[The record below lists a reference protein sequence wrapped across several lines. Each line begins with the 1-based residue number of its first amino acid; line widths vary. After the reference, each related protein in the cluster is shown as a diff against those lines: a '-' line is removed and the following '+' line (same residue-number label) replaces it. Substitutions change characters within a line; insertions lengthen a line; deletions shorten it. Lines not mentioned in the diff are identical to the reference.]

1 MISCLPG
8 FSELPRPSRP
18 DMTRDRQLHL
28 HPLTQLVAKM
38 TLSLTLGLDMP
49 PVKQPFTLL
58 AACQDA
64 LEKEVLS
71 GNCSQKRLEELGE
84 IIPYPHAEDF
94 LHKMLANLND
104 QDLSPLFTSKI
115 KSLQLNGKSTI
126 RNCEKYY
133 SGRWVEYVV
142 KCINLQKLE
151 ISGSGSL
158 ERNCDI
164 QIKEILLKID
174 CTRELQSIKLKNF
187 GSELLVNNPEIAKK
201 FWMNLITLEKLE
213 ELELSEVSMDETCL
227 KILLNLKKLISLSLS
242 NSNLS
247 SIQVLQILTGL
258 PRLRYLGI
266 NKKGRLKN
274 KQRRK

>member
-1 MISCLPG
+1 
-8 FSELPRPSRP
+8 
-18 DMTRDRQLHL
+18 MTRDRQLHL
-28 HPLTQLVAKM
+28 HPLTQLVAEM

-49 PVKQPFTLL
+49 PVKQPVTLL

-151 ISGSGSL
+151 ISGNGSL
-158 ERNCDI
+158 ERNS
-164 QIKEILLKID
+164 QIYIMK
-174 CTRELQSIKLKNF
+174 
-187 GSELLVNNPEIAKK
+187 V
-201 FWMNLITLEKLE
+201 
-213 ELELSEVSMDETCL
+213 ET
-227 KILLNLKKLISLSLS
+227 I
-242 NSNLS
+242 
-247 SIQVLQILTGL
+247 
-258 PRLRYLGI
+258 
-266 NKKGRLKN
+266 
-274 KQRRK
+274 